1 MGLVKGVG
9 FDSWRRVDTVLPV
22 IKVYNLREVDELI
35 LVDINATKENRA
47 PDYDEIIEFSKECFV
62 PFTIGGGI
70 KTIEHI
76 KQLLRS
82 GADKVCINTAAY
94 DDISF
99 IKEAS
104 DMFGSQSIVVSI
116 DSKLDKDGNYYCYS
130 ECGMKNTGKL
140 VEDWAETVEKYG
152 AGEIIIT
159 SIERDGTM
167 GGYDLDLIKKVTEKV
182 NIPVIASGGAG
193 SCEDIYQAISF
204 AKADAVAA
212 ASIFHF
218 TELTPKT
225 IRNYL
230 ASKGISVRKTN

>member
-1 MGLVKGVG
+1 M
-9 FDSWRRVDTVLPV
+9 
-22 IKVYNLREVDELI
+22 YNLREVDELTR
-35 LVDINATKENRA
+35 VDINATKENRA

-116 DSKLDKDGNYYCYS
+116 DSKLDKDGN
-130 ECGMKNTGKL
+130 
-140 VEDWAETVEKYG
+140 
-152 AGEIIIT
+152 
-159 SIERDGTM
+159 
-167 GGYDLDLIKKVTEKV
+167 
-182 NIPVIASGGAG
+182 
-193 SCEDIYQAISF
+193 
-204 AKADAVAA
+204 
-212 ASIFHF
+212 
-218 TELTPKT
+218 
-225 IRNYL
+225 
-230 ASKGISVRKTN
+230 